1 MQRTKNANINT
12 LITNNQI
19 KALSEEELGY
29 LVICLANEWNSLK
42 MPYEFQFHFIKW
54 FREVAIQPI
63 LNKYSGN
70 LKDEHKNI
78 VLDILNKLEQNR

>member
-1 MQRTKNANINT
+1 M
-12 LITNNQI
+12 ITNNQI

-29 LVICLANEWNSLK
+29 LVICFANEWQQMNMS
-42 MPYEFQFHFIKW
+42 YEFKFNFIKS
-54 FREVAIQPI
+54 FRDVAIQPI
-63 LNKYSGN
+63 LNKYSAN